1 MSLDE
6 RNVIDREQ
14 FARSALTTVT
24 GQSDYNIN
32 QDLVLGVSGL
42 EIAYYREKT
51 TSAFGQQS
59 LDCKSIGC

>member
-1 MSLDE
+1 VSLDE
-6 RNVIDREQ
+6 CIVIDREQ
-14 FARSALTTVT
+14 FARSALTTMT

-42 EIAYYREKT
+42 EIVYYREKT
-51 TSAFGQQS
+51 TKACGQQS